1 MKITILSPSPHLIY
15 STIVDTTVIPPS
27 KSYPTLFNLMSE
39 SIQFRGPLE
48 VEGPGN
54 ISKYID
60 DLDDDDNYMK
70 PGLETAG
77 LKNRQ

>member
-1 MKITILSPSPHLIY
+1 
-15 STIVDTTVIPPS
+15 
-27 KSYPTLFNLMSE
+27 MSE

-54 ISKYID
+54 SSKYID